1 MGLRQRNILSLLEDR
16 TNNYN
21 DRVALGI
28 KNALGWRE
36 FTYKGVG
43 LMSRKLAWH
52 LINVVGVKKDE
63 KVAILS
69 ESKPEYG
76 ACVFASI
83 LAGTT
88 TVPLD
93 VKLTKYELTSI
104 LSDCE
109 PTVMLVS
116 QHYLETAIELQKG
129 IPSIKT
135 ILVMDEPS
143 CNREYKSIYEL
154 PNNFDEKWRKRSSKS
169 TVFIIYTSG
178 TTGSP
183 KGVEISFTN
192 MFSQLEDM
200 KVALDEI
207 LSLEHGR
214 ILSILPMN
222 HLFEM
227 TVGFST
233 FLNYGCSVYYTQSLK
248 PKDIL
253 AIMREKQ
260 INFMIV
266 VPAFLK
272 LLKTAI
278 EAELNNASP
287 AEQTMF
293 KSLYHIAKFVPCSAI
308 RKLMFKKIHDKF
320 GGHFIGCL
328 SGGAPLDLHV
338 GKFFDRIGLKIYQA
352 YGLSEAS
359 PVVSVNTNKRR
370 ELASVGRPLK
380 SFTVKTDSVTG
391 ELLIKGPAVMKGYHN
406 QVELTKSVIDEDGW
420 LHSGDIAKIDKDG
433 HIFITGRIKNMIV
446 LSGGKK
452 VFPEEVESVLEKSE
466 YVSEICVLG
475 VSRTFGS
482 KDGTEEIAA
491 VIVPKDYLYD
501 RYSEEELDKLIRSD
515 IKRLS
520 TRLTA
525 YKRPVNIVISRHPL
539 PRTATRKVK
548 RRDVKELVT
557 A

>member
-278 EAELNNASP
+278 EADLNNASP

>member
-183 KGVEISFTN
+183 N
-192 MFSQLEDM
+192 FS
-200 KVALDEI
+200 
-207 LSLEHGR
+207 
-214 ILSILPMN
+214 
-222 HLFEM
+222 
-227 TVGFST
+227 FST
-233 FLNYGCSVYYTQSLK
+233 LK
-248 PKDIL
+248 VSSFPIGTDGS
-253 AIMREKQ
+253 M
-260 INFMIV
+260 
-266 VPAFLK
+266 
-272 LLKTAI
+272 
-278 EAELNNASP
+278 
-287 AEQTMF
+287 MF
-293 KSLYHIAKFVPCSAI
+293 
-308 RKLMFKKIHDKF
+308 
-320 GGHFIGCL
+320 G
-328 SGGAPLDLHV
+328 
-338 GKFFDRIGLKIYQA
+338 
-352 YGLSEAS
+352 
-359 PVVSVNTNKRR
+359 
-370 ELASVGRPLK
+370 
-380 SFTVKTDSVTG
+380 
-391 ELLIKGPAVMKGYHN
+391 
-406 QVELTKSVIDEDGW
+406 
-420 LHSGDIAKIDKDG
+420 
-433 HIFITGRIKNMIV
+433 IFIISSST
-446 LSGGKK
+446 LS
-452 VFPEEVESVLEKSE
+452 
-466 YVSEICVLG
+466 
-475 VSRTFGS
+475 
-482 KDGTEEIAA
+482 
-491 VIVPKDYLYD
+491 
-501 RYSEEELDKLIRSD
+501 
-515 IKRLS
+515 
-520 TRLTA
+520 
-525 YKRPVNIVISRHPL
+525 
-539 PRTATRKVK
+539 
-548 RRDVKELVT
+548 
-557 A
+557 

>member
-1 MGLRQRNILSLLEDR
+1 MGLRDRNILSLLEDR
-16 TNNYN
+16 TNNYS
-21 DRVALGI
+21 DRVALGL

-36 FTYKGVG
+36 FTYKGIG
-43 LMSRKLAWH
+43 LLSRKLAHH
-52 LINVVGVKKDE
+52 LINSTGIEKGE

-83 LAGTT
+83 LAGATI
-88 TVPLD
+88 VPLD
-93 VKLTKYELTSI
+93 VKLTKYELNSI
-104 LSDCE
+104 LSDCQ
-109 PTVMLVS
+109 PKVILVS
-116 QHYLETAIELQKG
+116 QHYLETAIALKET
-129 IPSIKT
+129 IPSIET

-143 CNREYKSIYEL
+143 NNSEYTSIYEL
-154 PNNFDEKWRKRSSKS
+154 PNNFDGKWRKRSSKS

-178 TTGSP
+178 TTGAP
-183 KGVEISFTN
+183 KGVEITFAN
-192 MFSQLEDM
+192 MFSQLEDL
-200 KVALDEI
+200 KIAINEI

-233 FLNYGCSVYYTQSLK
+233 FMNFGYSIYYTQSLK

-253 AIMREKQ
+253 SIMREKQ

-272 LLKTAI
+272 LLKTTI
-278 EAELNNASP
+278 EAELNSASP
-287 AEQTMF
+287 AEKAAF
-293 KSLYHIAKFVPCSAI
+293 KSMYHAAKFIPCSAI
-308 RKLMFKKIHDKF
+308 RKRMFKKIHDKF
-320 GGHFIGCL
+320 GGHFIGCI
-328 SGGAPLDLHV
+328 SGGAPLDIHV
-338 GKFFDRIGLKIYQA
+338 GKFFDRIGLKIYQG

-359 PVVSVNTNKRR
+359 PVVSINTDKRQ

-380 SFTVKTDSVTG
+380 SFDIKIDEETG
-391 ELLIKGPAVMKGYHN
+391 ELLVKGPAVMKGYHN
-406 QVELTKSVIDEDGW
+406 QEELTKTVIDEDGW

-452 VFPEEVESVLEKSE
+452 VFPEEVEAVLEKSE
-466 YVSEICVLG
+466 YLSEVCVLG

-491 VIVPKDYLYD
+491 VVVPKDYMVEQ
-501 RYSEEELDKLIRSD
+501 YSEEELEKLIRAD
-515 IKRLS
+515 IKVLS

-525 YKRPVNIVISRHPL
+525 YKRPVNIIITKKAL

-548 RRDVKELVT
+548 RKEVLELVK